1 MSRLNRKISVS
12 DSYKLAGIMGIS
24 NEEGNH
30 IQCDPNY
37 NGRSGIEK
45 ILSIYNSKETFSR
58 KELGDYLR
66 EIKKLNL
73 IGSIN
78 IFCFFSDKK
87 GSSSCAN
94 VFCA

>member
-1 MSRLNRKISVS
+1 
-12 DSYKLAGIMGIS
+12 MGIS
-24 NEEGNH
+24 NEERDH

-45 ILSIYNSKETFSR
+45 ILSIYNRKETFSR

-73 IGSIN
+73 IGPMITGEWRSL
-78 IFCFFSDKK
+78 
-87 GSSSCAN
+87 
-94 VFCA
+94 